1 MRVPMAKNKSTSP
14 PTRIKKMKRLKMSHK
29 KKKTSKLKSLL
40 KKRLRLELGYSEFR

>member
-14 PTRIKKMKRLKMSHK
+14 STRIKKVKRLKMSH